1 MGDRMSGLNAV
12 EVTTMLREVAA
23 GVIARKDLLT
33 QADKAIGDGD
43 HGIGMARGF
52 EAVLARLDEL
62 STPGVDEVLS
72 SVGKT
77 LMMSIGGASGAVFGT
92 LFGAGGAA
100 LGGRPVFGAEELS
113 LFLCK
118 GLDAVKK
125 RGKANPGDK
134 TMVDALEPAALE
146 SERHVR
152 SPLDRAL
159 AAVASASRKGME
171 NTKGMVAKM
180 GKARTLGERSLGH
193 ADPGALT
200 MSIILELMRAH
211 VRNRGMNAMGLVMER
226 ALAEGIVIPAF
237 NIPYL
242 PMMEPVIRALR
253 EAGSF
258 GLVAVARP
266 DWEKFEAK
274 SLGAVFGLY
283 QELKDDSVTGLHLD
297 HVPVIDEDG
306 RSVEYLPL
314 IEEAIDL
321 GYDSVMIDGS
331 RLGLSGNIDATKVV
345 VEMAHAKGIP
355 VEAELGAVFGHEEGP
370 MPSYDELFASG
381 RGFTDPAD
389 AKRFVESTGVDWL
402 SVAVGNVHGAV
413 SLAAR
418 DQKKVE
424 ARLNIDRILALGD
437 ATGRPLVLHGGSGIN
452 KASLREAFAHGIA
465 KINIGTSVRH
475 AYEEGAKRSPA
486 DAVEYVRRTVLS
498 LLTEELGIGGSAEL
512 LKGKVGIAG

>member
-1 MGDRMSGLNAV
+1 MSGLNAT

-23 GVIARKDLLT
+23 GVIASKDLLT

-62 STPGVDEVLS
+62 STPAVGEVFS
-72 SVGKT
+72 SVGNT

-92 LFGAGGAA
+92 LFGEGGGA
-100 LGGRPVFGAEELS
+100 LGGRSLFGAEELS

-125 RGKANPGDK
+125 RGKANLGDK

-146 SERHVR
+146 SERRVH
-152 SPLDRAL
+152 SPLDEAL
-159 AAVASASRKGME
+159 TAVSSASRKGME
-171 NTKGMVAKM
+171 NTKGMVARM

-193 ADPGALT
+193 ADPGALS
-200 MSIILELMRAH
+200 MSIILELMSAH
-211 VRNRGMNAMGLVMER
+211 VRNRGMNATGVIMER
-226 ALAEGIVIPAF
+226 ALAAGIVVPAF

-242 PMMEPVIRALR
+242 PMMEPVIQALR
-253 EAGSF
+253 EVGSF
-258 GLVAVARP
+258 GLIAVARP

-274 SLGAVFGLY
+274 SLRAVFELY
-283 QELKDDSVTGLHLD
+283 QELKDDAVTGIHLD

-306 RSVEYLPL
+306 RGVEYLPL
-314 IEEAIDL
+314 ISEAIDL
-321 GYDSVMIDGS
+321 GYDSIMIDGS

-345 VEMAHAKGIP
+345 VEMAHLRGIP

-381 RGFTDPAD
+381 KGFTDPSD
-389 AKRFVESTGVDWL
+389 AKLFVESTGVDWL

-413 SLAAR
+413 SLVAR
-418 DQKKVE
+418 DQKKLE
-424 ARLNIDRILALGD
+424 ARLNIDRILALRD

-452 KASLREAFAHGIA
+452 KASLRDAFAHGIA
-465 KINIGTSVRH
+465 KINIGTAIRH

-486 DAVEYVRRTVLS
+486 EATENVHRTVLS
-498 LLTEELGIGGSAEL
+498 LLTEELEIEGSAER
-512 LKGKVGIAG
+512 LKMRGKAG